1 MRNEFTSFKRY
12 LQFLSRMDQLLHI
25 DLLIEELT
33 SNINNFPGR
42 NSKKKYDKI
51 KELKNLRHDVMLDN
65 IIESVCAQEKKIKNQ
80 Y

>member
-1 MRNEFTSFKRY
+1 MRNEFTNFKRY
-12 LQFLSRMDQLLHI
+12 LQFLSPMDQLLHI

-33 SNINNFPGR
+33 SNNNNFPGR
-42 NSKKKYDKI
+42 NPKKKYDKI
-51 KELKNLRHDVMLDN
+51 KELKNLRHNVMLED